1 MEDEE
6 MISLIL
12 IHLSQKL
19 TLLFGCSSNQ
29 ELKDLGRFLFKIY
42 FGPGVCQFLS
52 SNAFYAFYSGS
63 RNETAKPGQLVSLSE
78 RIECLCA
85 EHVQHLP

>member
-29 ELKDLGRFLFKIY
+29 ELKDLGRFFFKSILDLEFASFY
-42 FGPGVCQFLS
+42 PVM
-52 SNAFYAFYSGS
+52 AFMHFILGHEMKLQS
-63 RNETAKPGQLVSLSE
+63 
-78 RIECLCA
+78 
-85 EHVQHLP
+85 